1 MAEYQF
7 NPEMARDRLV
17 EKIRAF
23 VHGAGLS
30 RVVLGVSGGK
40 DSTVASALCARA
52 LGAKNVFGVM
62 MPDGVQKDIADSM
75 AVCRATGINYR
86 IVNINEMH
94 NALLKAVDAGSN
106 GEIDDYPV
114 PFSEESNVN
123 VGPRLRMITLRYVA
137 QALGAFVCGTGN
149 LSEATVGY
157 CTKDGDTSCDFSLLG
172 AVTSVEVVQVG
183 LTMEELPRELV
194 QKTPDDGLSGVPD
207 EVKLGLTYRQI
218 HDFLRLGTSGDA
230 AVDEKIARREKANMH
245 KRRMPTILDAWK
257 D

>member
-7 NPEMARDRLV
+7 NPVEARDRLV
-17 EKIRAF
+17 EKIREF
-23 VHGAGLS
+23 LHGVGVS
-30 RVVLGVSGGK
+30 RVALGVSGGK

-52 LGAKNVFGVM
+52 LGRENVYGVL

-94 NALLKAVDAGSN
+94 NALLKAVEAGSN

-123 VGPRLRMITLRYVA
+123 VGPRLRMTTLRYVA

-157 CTKDGDTSCDFSLLG
+157 CTKDGDTSCDFNPLG
-172 AVTSVEVVQVG
+172 ALTSVEVVQVG
-183 LTMEELPRELV
+183 LTMPELPRELV

-207 EVKLGLTYRQI
+207 EVKLGLTYCQI
-218 HDFLRLGTSGDA
+218 HDFLRLGTCGDA

-245 KRRMPTILDAWK
+245 KRRMPPILNWAE
-257 D
+257 